1 MRHRAMQQRSLFQQP
16 QPSDL
21 PQLPQAVRQQ
31 AQQLLAQWMQ
41 ALAQAIGEE
50 ARDEQDQR

>member
-1 MRHRAMQQRSLFQQP
+1 MQQRSLFQEP

-50 ARDEQDQR
+50 TRDEQDQR

>member
-1 MRHRAMQQRSLFQQP
+1 MRHRAMQQRSLFQEP

-41 ALAQAIGEE
+41 ALAQAIDEE
-50 ARDEQDQR
+50 ACDEQDQR